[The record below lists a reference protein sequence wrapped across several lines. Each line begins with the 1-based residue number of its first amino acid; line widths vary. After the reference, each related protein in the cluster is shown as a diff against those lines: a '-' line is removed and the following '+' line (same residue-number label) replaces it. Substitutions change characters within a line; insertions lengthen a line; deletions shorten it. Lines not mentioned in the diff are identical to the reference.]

1 MLYAF
6 AKINKKRAA
15 PVAQKFIA
23 RVIKVEVRRNFCL
36 KKIPLMRKS
45 AIIIQR
51 YMRRWMSV
59 LRARVLALDLL
70 LKDMLQETL
79 EQVEELKTAVANKK
93 KRKPKQ
99 PDDVEDQLK
108 LATQLLR
115 VLKKIDA
122 NP

>member
-1 MLYAF
+1 
-6 AKINKKRAA
+6 
-15 PVAQKFIA
+15 
-23 RVIKVEVRRNFCL
+23 
-36 KKIPLMRKS
+36 
-45 AIIIQR
+45 
-51 YMRRWMSV
+51 MRRWMSV